1 MFRLPIRPVLTAAAL
16 AVLTSL
22 PSPAPAQDEEE
33 AATARSRQ
41 VLACE
46 ESARL
51 SIDRDRLISRSI
63 SGAQEPDPFS
73 GGGGAGAVGSAGSFR
88 SELSKYD
95 EERRR
100 RRLIDDC
107 IARAGAAAPQE

>member
-1 MFRLPIRPVLTAAAL
+1 MSLIPIRMALLPLALALYAAA
-16 AVLTSL
+16 AH
-22 PSPAPAQDEEE
+22 AQDEDE
-33 AATARSRQ
+33 AANARSRQ

-46 ESARL
+46 EAARL

-63 SGAQEPDPFS
+63 AGAQEPDPFS
-73 GGGGAGAVGSAGSFR
+73 GGGVAAAVGSAGSFP
-88 SELSKYD
+88 SELSKYE

-107 IARAGAAAPQE
+107 VARAGAAAPEE